1 MNGHEQPSS
10 AAARSTNG
18 RRCRRNAGVKVYA
31 ADIEGGIGLDNAEVL
46 CTICYAMNKPE
57 ECAYMPFDEKTI
69 HQAMERALY
78 QCECT
83 STKGCH

>member
-1 MNGHEQPSS
+1 MNGNEQSMT
-10 AAARSTNG
+10 AAAPKKSG
-18 RRCRRNAGVKVYA
+18 HRCRRNVGVNVYA

-46 CTICYAMNKPE
+46 CTICYSMNKPE
-57 ECAYMPFDEKTI
+57 ECAHMPFDEKTI
-69 HQAMERALY
+69 HQAKERALY